1 MVETSG
7 VRGIPRIVLR
17 AEGAAI
23 FALSLLLYG
32 KTDWSWWLM
41 VVLFLAP
48 DVSFLGY
55 LAGPRIGA
63 VVYNA
68 AHSLL
73 GPLVIVA
80 AGLLLPAFILVPVAL
95 IWTAHVGFDRLLGY
109 GLKYGAGFGYTHLG
123 PIGRASAQKI

>member
-1 MVETSG
+1 MVETPG
-7 VRGIPRIVLR
+7 VRGLPRVVLR

-23 FALSLLLYG
+23 FALSLLLYA

-41 VVLFLAP
+41 TVLFLAP

-55 LAGPRIGA
+55 LGGPRIG
-63 VVYNA
+63 VIVYNA

-80 AGLLLPAFILVPVAL
+80 AGLLLPTFILLPVAL
-95 IWTAHVGFDRLLGY
+95 IWTAHIGFDRLLGY
-109 GLKYGAGFGYTHLG
+109 GLKYSAGFGYTHLG